1 MDAEGL
7 EPVDAEWLRLE
18 PVDAEGLDER
28 QVLGVDFEKLGLTN
42 VDEFHF

>member
-1 MDAEGL
+1 MDAECL
-7 EPVDAEWLRLE
+7 EAADAEGLE

-28 QVLGVDFEKLGLTN
+28 QVLGEDFEKLGLTD